1 MGYFTTCMCF
11 PFYERARGDKRFQE
25 ALSALAC
32 KTANG
37 EIVVERVVP
46 KLSALHFCQKGRVSA
61 AATARW
67 REILQNIAKDGAE
80 ALAKPS

>member
-1 MGYFTTCMCF
+1 MT
-11 PFYERARGDKRFQE
+11 E

-67 REILQNIAKDGAE
+67 REILQKNIAKDGAE